1 MRVRHL
7 LSFPP
12 IDIFSQGKWAALSG
26 CQDPELQEL
35 ARRLPSTVLHNRA
48 NSAVNKYLAAFK
60 RWKSWAQ
67 CHRMSVLPATDCQVA
82 LYLQYTGDTVG
93 SKASTEEACNALAWV
108 HSVEGL
114 SSPVVSPIVKA
125 ILEVGNV
132 LISHSTSCVC
142 ASGLPTHPTCEVV

>member
-1 MRVRHL
+1 MV
-7 LSFPP
+7 
-12 IDIFSQGKWAALSG
+12 K
-26 CQDPELQEL
+26 
-35 ARRLPSTVLHNRA
+35 
-48 NSAVNKYLAAFK
+48 KYLAAFT

-108 HSVEGL
+108 HPVVGL

-125 ILEVGNV
+125 TLE
-132 LISHSTSCVC
+132 
-142 ASGLPTHPTCEVV
+142 GLQRFTLDPVTFLLGRMQL